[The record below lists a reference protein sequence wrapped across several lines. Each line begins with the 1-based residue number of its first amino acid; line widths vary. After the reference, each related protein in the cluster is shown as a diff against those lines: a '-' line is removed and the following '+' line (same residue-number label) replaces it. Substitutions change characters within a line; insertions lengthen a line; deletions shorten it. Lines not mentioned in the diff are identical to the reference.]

1 MLKLFKNFNQC
12 NNKLNLN
19 SNLVKYYT
27 SKIKQIDQNEIN
39 QQQQQQQQQHIIVN
53 QIKPRIDFQF
63 IKDNENQIKE
73 NIIKRKSPV
82 ELDKLIKNYDEYRII
97 KKELDTFRAKR
108 NEIASKMKSMMKGSG
123 ESNKNDRLELVEQ
136 GKQVKEDLIALEEK
150 HDKYFNE
157 ITSEALKIPN
167 NTHPSVPI
175 GAESN
180 ANIIKMV
187 GEKPNYLKPDE
198 PIKDHLELGESLGV
212 IRSASK
218 TTGHKYYYFTREG
231 AMLEMALSYW
241 AFSKLTYKYGFQ
253 SVITPDLIHPNLAEA
268 CGFHARSDADQLFWI
283 KDRDLCLSAT
293 SEIPLAGMYANEEP
307 LQASELPIKMVGY
320 SHCFRP
326 EAGRGLQNKGIYR
339 VHQFSKVE
347 MFIIS
352 KPHESNEILEELLKI
367 QIELFSELGLHFRVL
382 DMPSEDLGAPAYR
395 KYDIEVWIPSK
406 QEYGEISSASNCTD
420 YQSKRLNIKYQSTK
434 DDFQIQQFVENN
446 YKIIPSPQILND
458 DNNNNNN
465 NNIEIDNSIPPLFT
479 HTLNGTACAI
489 PRLILAILEN
499 NQQSDGSVLIP
510 KVLQPFM
517 NNQKV
522 ILPLNKK

>member
-1 MLKLFKNFNQC
+1 MLKLFKNFNRC
-12 NNKLNLN
+12 NNKSNLN
-19 SNLVKYYT
+19 SNLLKYYT
-27 SKIKQIDQNEIN
+27 NK
-39 QQQQQQQQQHIIVN
+39 QQQIESDQQQQQHIIVN

-63 IKDNENQIKE
+63 IKDNENQIKD

-108 NEIASKMKSMMKGSG
+108 NEIASKMKSMMKGD
-123 ESNKNDRLELVEQ
+123 SNNQKERLELVEQ
-136 GKQVKEDLIALEEK
+136 GKQIKEDLILLEEK
-150 HDKYFNE
+150 HDRYFNE

-180 ANIIKMV
+180 ATIIKMV
-187 GEKPNYLKPDE
+187 GEKPNYLKEGE

-212 IRSASK
+212 IKSASK

-293 SEIPLAGMYANEEP
+293 SEIPLAGMYSNEEP
-307 LQASELPIKMVGY
+307 LQSNELPIKMVGY

-352 KPHESNEILEELLKI
+352 KPNQSNEILDQLLNI

-420 YQSKRLNIKYQSTK
+420 YQSKRLNIKYQSTTK
-434 DDFQIQQFVENN
+434 DDLQLQQSVENN
-446 YKIIPSPQILND
+446 YKIIPSPQQILD

-465 NNIEIDNSIPPLFT
+465 NHHSISPLFT

-522 ILPLNKK
+522 ILPLNKKIN

>member
-1 MLKLFKNFNQC
+1 MLKLFKNINNGC
-12 NNKLNLN
+12 NNNNKINLNLF
-19 SNLVKYYT
+19 KYYT
-27 SKIKQIDQNEIN
+27 NKVQQQQSQKNIELNQQE
-39 QQQQQQQQQHIIVN
+39 QQQQQQPHIIN

-63 IKDNENQIKE
+63 IKDNENLIKD
-73 NIIKRKSPV
+73 NIIKRKSSV

-97 KKELDTFRAKR
+97 KKELDSFRAKR
-108 NEIASKMKSMMKGSG
+108 NEIASKMKSMIKGKTN
-123 ESNKNDRLELVEQ
+123 EKERLDLVEQ
-136 GKQVKEDLIALEEK
+136 GKQIKEELIVLEDK
-150 HDKYFNE
+150 HDYYFNE

-175 GAESN
+175 GEESN
-180 ANIIKMV
+180 ATIIKMV
-187 GEKPNYLKPDE
+187 GDKPNYLKPNE
-198 PIKDHLELGESLGV
+198 LIKDHLELGESLGV
-212 IRSASK
+212 IKSASK

-268 CGFHARSDADQLFWI
+268 CGFQARSDADQLFWI

-293 SEIPLAGMYANEEP
+293 SEIPLAGMYSNEEP
-307 LQASELPIKMVGY
+307 LNSNELPIKMVGY

-326 EAGRGLQNKGIYR
+326 EVGRGLQNKGIYR

-352 KPHESNEILEELLKI
+352 KPNQSNQLLEDLLNI

-406 QEYGEISSASNCTD
+406 QEYGEISSTSNCTD
-420 YQSKRLNIKYQSTK
+420 YQSKRLNIKYQPNK
-434 DDFQIQQFVENN
+434 DEPINQHENN
-446 YKIIPSPQILND
+446 FNIIPSSSSSSSSSSSDSI
-458 DNNNNNN
+458 
-465 NNIEIDNSIPPLFT
+465 NSPPLFT